1 MEKTRIEELM
11 KSTPLLIKDCG
22 AEPELRKRITEV
34 YVKYGQHRSLPA
46 ESFADEMSTLSGM
59 MLSDIKDDRKL
70 STLHTGEIGYAFSE
84 GIKGR
89 LFRDDSIGV
98 NYRLMARWLD
108 AYVNY
113 PERQAAYID
122 SRRNERRVQAHK
134 YSDEEIWEII
144 RREYAE
150 YCDWKVRDMQIRNG
164 LVAGTLEPVPQCY
177 DYGNVFIKFLKRE
190 LGNDMDAFSN
200 LRDVFDFWY
209 KIQKEL

>member
-1 MEKTRIEELM
+1 M
-11 KSTPLLIKDCG
+11 KSTPLLINDGG

-70 STLHTGEIGYAFSE
+70 STLHTGEIGYAFAE

-122 SRRNERRVQAHK
+122 SRRNERRLQAHK

-144 RREYAE
+144 RREYSE
-150 YCDWKVRDMQIRNG
+150 YCDWRARSRCADGAVAEICGDM
-164 LVAGTLEPVPQCY
+164 PHCY
-177 DYGNVFIKFLKRE
+177 DYGGVYLRFLHRNAKGADRFGSLQEVFEHWFEEGVSL
-190 LGNDMDAFSN
+190 
-200 LRDVFDFWY
+200 
-209 KIQKEL
+209 